1 MRILPLVFGVASVL
15 SPGLASATTVIY
27 DTVNIDPLAFNA
39 GSDQLSPVIVG
50 PNAASFQVPSTQ
62 TLTSVSLEL
71 SALNPNDG
79 GSLTVAL
86 VSNIVV
92 PNKGN
97 QPNNTTVVQDSNLPT
112 TGITTFIGGTV
123 LATILDSSL
132 STTPS
137 LVTISTSATLTPGTF
152 LWIGLETTQLQSSV
166 LAGDS
171 AVDGTYGS
179 AQWWWTLDN
188 PGGAIGITGQL
199 GFTAGGGPGS
209 FPISGNSPDAL
220 GPYEM
225 ILTTTAGI
233 PEPVTIT
240 IFGSGLAALGYVR
253 RRRVAK
259 T

>member
-1 MRILPLVFGVASVL
+1 MRILPLAFGVASVL
-15 SPGLASATTVIY
+15 SPGLASATTIIY
-27 DTVNIDPLAFNA
+27 DTVNIDPAAFNA
-39 GSDQLSPVIVG
+39 GADQLSPVIDG
-50 PNAASFQVPSTQ
+50 PNAVSFQITSTQ
-62 TLTSVSLEL
+62 TLSAVSLEL
-71 SALNPNDG
+71 SALNPSDG

-97 QPNNTTVVQDSNLPT
+97 QPNNSTVTNSNLPT
-112 TGITTFIGGTV
+112 TGITTFNGGTV

-137 LVTISTSATLTPGTF
+137 LVTITTAVTLTPGTF
-152 LWIGLETTQLQSSV
+152 LWIGLETTQLPSSV
-166 LAGDS
+166 SNDDS
-171 AVDGTYGS
+171 PADGTYGS
-179 AQWWWTLDN
+179 AQWWWTDNN

-209 FPISGNSPDAL
+209 YPVSGNTPDTL
-220 GPYEM
+220 SPYEM

-233 PEPVTIT
+233 PEPMTIT
-240 IFGSGLAALGYVR
+240 IFGSGLAALGYIR

>member
-1 MRILPLVFGVASVL
+1 MI
-15 SPGLASATTVIY
+15 I
-27 DTVNIDPLAFNA
+27 
-39 GSDQLSPVIVG
+39 G
-50 PNAASFQVPSTQ
+50 PNAASFQVTSTQ
-62 TLTSVSLEL
+62 TLNSVSLEL

-86 VSNIVV
+86 VSNVLVTNI
-92 PNKGN
+92 GN
-97 QPNNTTVVQDSNLPT
+97 QPSSSFTPDSSLPT
-112 TGITTFIGGTV
+112 TGMTTFTGDTV
-123 LATILDSSL
+123 LATILDSAL

-137 LVTISTSATLTPGTF
+137 LVTISTAATLTPGTF
-152 LWIGLETTQLQSSV
+152 LWIGLETTQLPSSV

-179 AQWWWTLDN
+179 AQWWWTEDN
-188 PGGAIGITGQL
+188 PAGAIGVTGQL

-209 FPISGNSPDAL
+209 YPISGNASNGL
-220 GPYEM
+220 SPYEM
-225 ILTTTAGI
+225 ILTTTEGI

-253 RRRVAK
+253 RRRAAK

>member
-1 MRILPLVFGVASVL
+1 MRILPLVFGVASLL
-15 SPGLASATTVIY
+15 SPGLASATTTIY
-27 DTVNIDPLAFNA
+27 DTVNIDPSAFNA
-39 GSDQLSPVIVG
+39 GSDQLSPVIIG
-50 PNAASFQVPSTQ
+50 PNAASFQVPSAQ
-62 TLTSVSLEL
+62 TLNSVSLEL

-92 PNKGN
+92 PSKGN
-97 QPNNTTVVQDSNLPT
+97 QPNNTTVTDTNLPT
-112 TGITTFIGGTV
+112 TGITTFTGGTV

-137 LVTISTSATLTPGTF
+137 LVTISTAVTLTPGTF
-152 LWIGLETTQLQSSV
+152 LWIGLETTQLPSSV

-171 AVDGTYGS
+171 AVGGTYGS
-179 AQWWWTLDN
+179 AQWWWTDDN

-209 FPISGNSPDAL
+209 FPISGDSPDAL
-220 GPYEM
+220 TPYEM

-233 PEPVTIT
+233 PEPLAIT
-240 IFGSGLAALGYVR
+240 IFGSGLAALGYLR
-253 RRRVAK
+253 RRKMAK